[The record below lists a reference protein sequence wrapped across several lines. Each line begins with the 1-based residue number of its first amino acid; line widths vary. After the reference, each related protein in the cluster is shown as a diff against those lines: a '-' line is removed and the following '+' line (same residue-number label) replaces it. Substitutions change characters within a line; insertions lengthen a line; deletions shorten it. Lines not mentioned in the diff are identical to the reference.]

1 MSESQRRSVKK
12 IRASISSNC
21 LMCSDRLKGVGYEY
35 KAEQFVSDYCPPKLI
50 LCKKCVYRECFGS
63 KNYKKQMKRGVL
75 DV

>member
-1 MSESQRRSVKK
+1 
-12 IRASISSNC
+12 
-21 LMCSDRLKGVGYEY
+21 MCSDRLKGVGYEY